1 MDAISNLLGTLL
13 HVIYNLVNNY
23 GIAIILFTVVVR
35 LALLPLTFK
44 QTKSMKEMQ
53 VIQPKIKEIQ
63 EKYKNNKEVLN
74 QKVMEVYQ
82 KHNVNPMAGCL
93 PLLVQFPILIG
104 LFRALRDPAK
114 YVFGSPEVYASIN
127 SNFLWLENLSDP
139 DLWILPILAAITT
152 YLSSKMMQPKLKK
165 GQKQDQTQMMMLYF
179 FPLMMLVWGRSF
191 PAGLTLYWV
200 VGNLFQ
206 MTQQFFIGRPA
217 KN

>member
-1 MDAISNLLGTLL
+1 LDAISNLLGTLL

-127 SNFLWLENLSDP
+127 SNFLWLENLSNP

>member
-127 SNFLWLENLSDP
+127 SNFLWLENLSNP

>member
-13 HVIYNLVNNY
+13 HIIYNLVNNY

>member
-13 HVIYNLVNNY
+13 HIIYNLVNNY

-74 QKVMEVYQ
+74 QKIMEVYQ
-82 KHNVNPMAGCL
+82 KHKVNPMAGCL

-152 YLSSKMMQPKLKK
+152 YLSSKMMQPKLKQ